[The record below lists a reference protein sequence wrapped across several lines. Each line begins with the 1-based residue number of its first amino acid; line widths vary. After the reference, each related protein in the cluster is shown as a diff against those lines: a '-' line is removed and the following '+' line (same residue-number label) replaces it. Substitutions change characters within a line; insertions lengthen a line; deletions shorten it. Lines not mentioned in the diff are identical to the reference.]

1 MKNLSEN
8 QIKRINQLKSYLF
21 EIKEVEKNDF
31 EKWFSGK
38 KQFCVNIGAYII
50 LIEEDE

>member
-1 MKNLSEN
+1 MSLSER
-8 QIKRINQLKSYLF
+8 QKKRIVQLKKY
-21 EIKEVEKNDF
+21 IDEVEQVERIDF
-31 EKWFSGK
+31 DKWFKGK